1 MLIHRTAVSL
11 PHIILTAIVVFVL
24 SGGDASAQTER
35 RNDLTALI
43 RQHAVWN
50 PADFILDKLKT
61 NRIVMVADGG
71 HGDPFYYR
79 VVINSLHAWVS
90 KHEEAANIKELPSKL
105 FLFLEF
111 DSTGANGLKRYF
123 QNGNPVETMG
133 PASFWGDQF
142 TTGTLEFYD
151 DLRTLRHRIDTYNSG
166 RTGDAQIDFDII
178 GPEKEID
185 LSNWTTEK
193 KDRFFVYER
202 DEYSS
207 RRIIELLNAAPDA
220 KALVFYG
227 GAHLL
232 RGNVPKQAG
241 NQKSMGYYL
250 AHYLSESFGAQGGV
264 YTCGQVDVAKSSWLD
279 EAVVRIGTTFA
290 VDHSILMGVPI
301 PGGASFPP
309 YDGSIYYF
317 VPPRNARHITNV
329 CSENLVDYILDHIDL
344 YTDST
349 KEFYRGNLDTW
360 LYYLS
365 TVAAVDWHPVNH
377 NNAHAI
383 DSTIKAWKEWR
394 KSTKLDI
401 VEDLSTLRYF
411 KRCVD
416 LIRTIDQKQSTWHQ
430 MQLEKLVGFKVW
442 FGDGASPQVRADSI
456 WMYINKYRKP
466 IVVDNLIQLL
476 WVASKSENEKAVAIL
491 KKETGMDFNT
501 PKEWRNWW
509 ETQQS
514 K

>member
-1 MLIHRTAVSL
+1 MVIHRTAISL
-11 PHIILTAIVVFVL
+11 PHFTLAAIVTIVL
-24 SGGDASAQTER
+24 FGEGVSAQTER
-35 RNDLTALI
+35 RDDLTALI
-43 RQHAVWN
+43 RQHAAWD
-50 PADFILDKLKT
+50 PAEFILDKLKT
-61 NRIVMVADGG
+61 NRIVMIADGG
-71 HGDPFYYR
+71 HGDPLYYR
-79 VVINSLHAWVS
+79 AVIHSLNAWVS
-90 KHEEAANIKELPSKL
+90 QHEESANVKDLPSKL

-111 DSTGANGLKRYF
+111 DSTRAGGLKRYF
-123 QNGNPVETMG
+123 RNGDPIEMMEPIN
-133 PASFWGDQF
+133 FWGDQF

-151 DLRTLRHRIDTYNSG
+151 DLRTLQHRIDAYNNG
-166 RTGDAQIDFDII
+166 RTGDAQISFDII
-178 GPEKEID
+178 GPEKVID

-193 KDRFFVYER
+193 RDRFFLSER

-207 RRIIELLNAAPDA
+207 RRIIDLLNAAPEA

-227 GAHLL
+227 GVHLQ
-232 RGNVPKQAG
+232 RENVLKQAG
-241 NQKSMGYYL
+241 SQKSMGHYL
-250 AHYLSESFGAQGGV
+250 AHYLSESFSAQGGV
-264 YTCGQVDVAKSSWLD
+264 YTCGQIDAAKSSWLD
-279 EAVVRIGTTFA
+279 EAVVKVGTTFA
-290 VDHSILMGVPI
+290 VDHSIFTGVPI
-301 PGGASFPP
+301 EGNSSFPP

-349 KEFYRGNLDTW
+349 KEFYRGTLETW

-365 TVAAVDWHPVNH
+365 TVAAVDWHPVDH
-377 NNAHAI
+377 GNAHAI

-394 KSTKLDI
+394 KSASLDV
-401 VEDLSTLRYF
+401 VEDLSTLGYF

-416 LIRTIDQKQSTWHQ
+416 HIRTINQKQSTWHQ
-430 MQLEKLVGFKVW
+430 IQLEKLVGFKVW
-442 FGDGASPQVRADSI
+442 FGDGASPQLRADNI
-456 WMYINKYRKP
+456 WTYINKYRKP

-476 WVASKSENEKAVAIL
+476 WVGSKSENEKAVAIL

-501 PKEWRNWW
+501 AKQWSSWW